1 MSYIIMEFIGGKMSD
16 SSKRLYLHNLKK
28 LNDGKELKDFNF
40 LKKTDSIMEKMPKNR
55 NTARSY
61 IIAVVNACKERK
73 GFKKALEFYTKKMDL
88 INAEL
93 KDSTKKSDRYKSE
106 EVSWDFI
113 LSKRDALPKDSV
125 EYVLMCLFTMMP
137 PRRNLDY
144 IAKVGKPQENSN
156 WYDGVNFYFGNYKT
170 KGTYQTQVVPV
181 PNDLK
186 AVIENYLEHR
196 PFKCNDLLV
205 KRSGLPY
212 KTKDIQM
219 TLNKVIGKKVGCTM
233 LRSIYLSSRY
243 KDVLEDMKED
253 ATAMGTSTSVIQS
266 NYVKH

>member
-1 MSYIIMEFIGGKMSD
+1 MEFIGGKMSD
-16 SSKRLYLHNLKK
+16 SSKKLYMHNLKK
-28 LNDGKELKDFNF
+28 LNKGVAPTNFNF
-40 LKKTDSIMEKMPKNR
+40 LKKTEEVMKLMPTNKNTQR
-55 NTARSY
+55 TA
-61 IIAVVNACKERK
+61 IISAVNACKERK
-73 GFKKALEFYTKKMDL
+73 GFKKALEFYTKKMDE
-88 INAEL
+88 INKLL

-144 IAKVGKPQENSN
+144 VAKIGKPQENSN
-156 WYDGVNFYFGNYKT
+156 WFDGVNFYFGNYKT

-186 AVIENYLEHR
+186 DVIEHYLEHR

-233 LRSIYLSSRY
+233 LRSIYLSSKY

-266 NYVKH
+266 TYVKH